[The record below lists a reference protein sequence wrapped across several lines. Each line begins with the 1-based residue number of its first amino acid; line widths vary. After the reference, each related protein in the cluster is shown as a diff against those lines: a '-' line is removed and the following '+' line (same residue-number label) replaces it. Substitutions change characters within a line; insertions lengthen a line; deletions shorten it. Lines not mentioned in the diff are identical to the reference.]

1 MTKRFAIFALA
12 GATFALTELVV
23 PQTGRAELGSPLQVS
38 AVAAAVQS
46 TPTQDALV
54 RQFDDVV
61 FGQEHGPIRQIIR
74 RWESMPSVAFFAAPG
89 VTRHPSVEKIRQHLT
104 EIGTLTGLKF
114 HAATRPAEAMLR
126 VGFFPRKDFA
136 RLPKAENADPKRYE
150 RFVEG
155 SACLGIASADKED
168 PGEIAVGA
176 VMIGSDIDESLQRHC
191 ILEELVQI
199 VGLAS
204 DACDYRPSLFC
215 EDDHVME
222 MTPADRILVKTLY
235 DPRLTPGM
243 SRAEAMPIV
252 AKIIAEHVAAR

>member
-1 MTKRFAIFALA
+1 MPSRIVILALA
-12 GATFALTELVV
+12 GASLVATATV
-23 PQTGRAELGSPLQVS
+23 FPVAGSAEQASLLSVS
-38 AVAAAVQS
+38 AAAA
-46 TPTQDALV
+46 TPQEALV

-61 FGQEHGPIRQIIR
+61 FGQEHGPTRQIIR
-74 RWESMPSVAFFAAPG
+74 RWQSMPRVAFFAAPG
-89 VTRHPSVEKIRQHLT
+89 TANHPPIDKIRKHLA
-104 EIGTLTGLKF
+104 EIGTLTGLTF
-114 HAATRPAEAMLR
+114 HAAEKPAEATLR
-126 VGFFPRKDFA
+126 VGFFPRRDFEK
-136 RLPKAENADPKRYE
+136 LPKAADGDQKQYE

-155 SACLGIASADKED
+155 SACLGIAAGGKGE
-168 PGEIAVGA
+168 PGSIAVGA
-176 VMIGSDIDESLQRHC
+176 VMIGSDIDEQLQRHC

-215 EDDHVME
+215 EDDYVME
-222 MTPADRILVKTLY
+222 MTPADRVLVQTLY